1 MESLG
6 GELPS
11 DMGLTAIEQVRRRH
25 GSAHP
30 PVPRVSGLHG
40 MLSFGSQMSPRTNA
54 GALEESV
61 QEIMDQ
67 FSPLAHEFE
76 IERPRNIGVR
86 VRRDL
91 PMLSS
96 GFDFEVV
103 DSPKETK
110 RLNDLIQK
118 SLGSGGKYA
127 VTEKE
132 WRGAARALEPY
143 VREGSLKALMN
154 LGVANGPGIRR
165 SNMRDAI
172 AASLWLAGL
181 VTAPQSADFSSRRN
195 RALQL
200 RPLGEMAVAGQKRAG
215 KVFGVGGPQLARAL
229 PFTDI
234 YAASVGLRSG
244 PLNRGNPPLTP
255 ELFGEAGVFQP
266 VSRIVRKD
274 LRAEQLAESGV
285 SVRLARRNVP
295 ERAREIHE
303 LLKKNLS
310 AGDQVRL
317 VDMAGL
323 DARTYGELL
332 KKDPAVA
339 ASRLLAALRSTEAR
353 LDLALPPG
361 ETSRLADE
369 IERAVAVGRAPKPV
383 STTRLTRTAVGQG
396 RASLEEA
403 MKELK
408 RLGKK
413 LPDAHPSIIKGLGP
427 APFVLALASIISSG
441 LAASTESSGGD
452 EA

>member
-1 MESLG
+1 MEELKMSGVLG
-6 GELPS
+6 
-11 DMGLTAIEQVRRRH
+11 MRR
-25 GSAHP
+25 GTGGIPA
-30 PVPRVSGLHG
+30 VPRTADLGRI
-40 MLSFGSQMSPRTNA
+40 LSFGTQMSPRTNA
-54 GALEESV
+54 GALEQSV

-76 IERPRNIGVR
+76 IERPRDIGVR

-91 PMLSS
+91 PMLAS
-96 GFDFEVV
+96 GFDFEVM

-118 SLGSGGKYA
+118 SLGSGKYA

-132 WRGAARALEPY
+132 WRGAARALEPF

-172 AASLWLAGL
+172 VASLWLAGL

-195 RALQL
+195 LALQL
-200 RPLGEMAVAGQKRAG
+200 RPLGEMAVAGQKQAG

-229 PFTDI
+229 PFVDI
-234 YAASVGLRSG
+234 YSASVGLRSG

-266 VSRIVRKD
+266 VSRIIRKD
-274 LRAEQLAESGV
+274 LRAEELARSGV
-285 SVRLARRNVP
+285 NVRLARRNVA
-295 ERAREIHE
+295 ERAREVHE

-310 AGDQVRL
+310 AQDQIRV
-317 VDMAGL
+317 VDLAGL
-323 DARTYGELL
+323 DARTYAELL
-332 KKDPAVA
+332 KKDPALA
-339 ASRLLAALRSTEAR
+339 ASKVLSALRSPEAR
-353 LDLALPPG
+353 VDLALPPG
-361 ETSRLADE
+361 ETQRLADE
-369 IERAVAVGRAPKPV
+369 IQEAVSVKRSSKPV
-383 STTRLTRTAVGQG
+383 STTRLTKVAVGQG
-396 RASLEEA
+396 RASLDEA
-403 MKELK
+403 MRELK

-413 LPDAHPSIIKGLGP
+413 LPGAHPSIIKGLGP
-427 APFVLALASIISSG
+427 APFVLALASIISAG
-441 LAASTESSGGD
+441 LAATTESSGGN

>member
-255 ELFGEAGVFQP
+255 ELFGEAGV
-266 VSRIVRKD
+266 
-274 LRAEQLAESGV
+274 

-361 ETSRLADE
+361 ETRRLADE

-383 STTRLTRTAVGQG
+383 STTRLRRTAVGQG

-441 LAASTESSGGD
+441 LAARCV
-452 EA
+452 